1 MEVFTSYLLQNW
13 GVILILL
20 AFVVVLKITVFLDK
34 TTVRRMYILIAL
46 VFLFS
51 IIVFTEFYL
60 AEVNKFTEVRKVFI
74 AIRYSATPFI
84 IAFILY
90 TLVKRVR
97 WYLVF
102 LPAALFAVLNVVS
115 IFTGIVFS
123 INEAGDMVRAPVV
136 GYFPYVAVGLYS
148 FILVFFLI
156 KQSHKLAT
164 EIIPI
169 VFLAF
174 AFGSGLVLPFI
185 VGKDYSKIFC
195 LTIAIALFV
204 YYVFLIL
211 QLTKLD
217 ALTGLL
223 NRQAYYAFIG
233 SHQKDIT
240 AVISIDMNGL
250 KRINDNNGHIAGDE
264 ALTTLARCFTK
275 AATSKQHVYRIGGD
289 EFVILCRNINEEE
302 LKLLIER
309 IKKNVSKT
317 KYSCS
322 IGYCYSSE
330 ENKDLEEMVKQSDLM
345 MFEDKAKYYKE
356 TGLDRRND

>member
-115 IFTGIVFS
+115 IFTTPFSKCILMVSFSTSLPVPSVFH
-123 INEAGDMVRAPVV
+123 
-136 GYFPYVAVGLYS
+136 
-148 FILVFFLI
+148 VF
-156 KQSHKLAT
+156 
-164 EIIPI
+164 
-169 VFLAF
+169 
-174 AFGSGLVLPFI
+174 
-185 VGKDYSKIFC
+185 
-195 LTIAIALFV
+195 
-204 YYVFLIL
+204 
-211 QLTKLD
+211 D
-217 ALTGLL
+217 AM
-223 NRQAYYAFIG
+223 
-233 SHQKDIT
+233 S
-240 AVISIDMNGL
+240 
-250 KRINDNNGHIAGDE
+250 
-264 ALTTLARCFTK
+264 
-275 AATSKQHVYRIGGD
+275 
-289 EFVILCRNINEEE
+289 
-302 LKLLIER
+302 
-309 IKKNVSKT
+309 
-317 KYSCS
+317 
-322 IGYCYSSE
+322 
-330 ENKDLEEMVKQSDLM
+330 
-345 MFEDKAKYYKE
+345 
-356 TGLDRRND
+356 